1 MRYQSN
7 NSSRYYAQDPEM
19 LSTRWCWR
27 NPYQAPPV
35 DMVANNPTESSEDQ
49 TLAPST
55 SDTHQGVRSLLWLRQ
70 WFSYRLCERRF
81 QQKTGMLRMLRPFVG
96 LGRLGPW
103 TRSAKQETAQGLDRW
118 REDLRVVKM
127 PGQKYTSGID
137 SCHQWW
143 LGLQVYSFMRAFCKS
158 RTPGSQGEFV
168 GFEYLRKAKIIWK
181 QMFKNRSPTVASQQ
195 AIRLL

>member
-55 SDTHQGVRSLLWLRQ
+55 SDTHQGVTSLLWL
-70 WFSYRLCERRF
+70 FDSDGYRLCDF
-81 QQKTGMLRMLRPFVG
+81 GGKQPRPECSSNAPRFVG
-96 LGRLGPW
+96 CLAHGFQECQAGN
-103 TRSAKQETAQGLDRW
+103 RSRFGCW
-118 REDLRVVKM
+118 REDSRVVKM

-158 RTPGSQGEFV
+158 GTTGS
-168 GFEYLRKAKIIWK
+168 
-181 QMFKNRSPTVASQQ
+181 
-195 AIRLL
+195 